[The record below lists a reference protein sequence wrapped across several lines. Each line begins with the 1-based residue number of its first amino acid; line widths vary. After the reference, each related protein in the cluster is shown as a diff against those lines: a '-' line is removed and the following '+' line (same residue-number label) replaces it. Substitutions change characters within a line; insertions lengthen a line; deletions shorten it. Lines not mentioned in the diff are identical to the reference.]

1 MMSHDAHAHAA
12 DAHGG
17 HGEDFHPHVLPLT
30 TYIATWIALI
40 VLTVVTVAAS
50 YFNFGTWNVVIAL
63 VIATTKATVVAAI
76 FMHLRYDLK
85 FHAIIFSFSLIFLGV
100 FIAFTMF
107 DTETRGRTDV
117 TERDRP
123 VSVVTP
129 FAGGKEERDLK
140 ERLEAKD
147 KKPGG
152 AEAAPEHGAAPA
164 PAPEHK

>member
-1 MMSHDAHAHAA
+1 MSHDAHSGHA
-12 DAHGG
+12 
-17 HGEDFHPHVLPLT
+17 EDFHPHVLPLQ
-30 TYIATWIALI
+30 TYILTWVALI
-40 VLTVVTVAAS
+40 VLTVITVAAS
-50 YFNFGTWNVVIAL
+50 YFNFGTWNVIIAL

-107 DTETRGRTDV
+107 DTETRGRTDA
-117 TERDRP
+117 TEADRP

-140 ERLEAKD
+140 ARYEAKEAKD
-147 KKPGG
+147 K
-152 AEAAPEHGAAPA
+152 AAAEHGAPAA